1 MAVPVT
7 TATLRGPTG
16 LDRGARE
23 ALLRPLLH
31 AGVEHRSLMAAFFH
45 RETYGDLDD
54 YLEAVRAHRGFEAA
68 ESIRMEMRAMTDRYT
83 NDMRLDW
90 EQAKLDASRIYAPI
104 GFFIGMPQADFLT
117 ALEAGAAVVRSPAH
131 KWALSSEIN
140 RICERRGLPY
150 RMSGLGSGSRCEW
163 TGDATI
169 AAVVV
174 SPALSALEDPRL
186 SGGAKVEFEG
196 AREQLRKDT
205 PESRKRAV
213 GEVCGAVESA
223 MKVLL
228 SEHGKPLPTP
238 PNLSKLVKL
247 LIAEGIVE
255 AEIREMLVAP
265 GLYGNRKSRHGSGY
279 VSHDVGTTS
288 AEAAVAAGAVAI
300 TYLAGHLPAR
310 A

>member
-1 MAVPVT
+1 MAAPVT

-16 LDRGARE
+16 LNRGARE

-54 YLEAVRAHRGFEAA
+54 YLDAVRTARGFEAA
-68 ESIRMEMRAMTDRYT
+68 ESIRMEMRAMIDLYTDE
-83 NDMRLDW
+83 MRLDW
-90 EQAKLDASRIYAPI
+90 EQAKLDASRIYGPI
-104 GFFIGMPQADFLT
+104 GFFIAMPEADFLT
-117 ALEAGAAVVRSPAH
+117 AVEAGAGLVRSPVRTS
-131 KWALSSEIN
+131 ALPLEIN

-150 RMSGLGSGSRCEW
+150 RMSELSSGSRFEW

-169 AAVVV
+169 AADVV

-186 SGGAKVEFEG
+186 RGGAKVEFEG

-228 SEHGKPLPTP
+228 TEHGKALPTLA
-238 PNLSKLVKL
+238 NLSKLVKL

-255 AEIREMLVAP
+255 AEIQEMLVAP
-265 GLYGNRKSRHGSGY
+265 GFYGNRKSRHGGGY
-279 VSHDVGTTS
+279 VAHDVGTTS

-300 TYLAGHLPAR
+300 TYLAGHLPSR
-310 A
+310 T